1 MKNVI
6 EPCCIATQLPQVMKT
21 AKQGVFY
28 SNGDW
33 GVKALMNAVSYL
45 VEKDAT
51 VVLLMPTVNVWFCRV
66 LRDWLQRGWMDC
78 VVLATREN
86 CAALVAGELSGLE
99 NRVLYM
105 CRKNLN
111 MEAFIRYNQTQKMAV
126 MGPLRV
132 ENCNEFCSYSYV
144 RGVSWEE
151 FGAVVSPIVALFA
164 AKKRGIKGK
173 CEGVKRWVNRGF
185 IGGETANRK
194 EEG

>member
-66 LRDWLQRGWMDC
+66 LRER
-78 VVLATREN
+78 
-86 CAALVAGELSGLE
+86 AGEPSALHVQEEPEHGG
-99 NRVLYM
+99 VH
-105 CRKNLN
+105 
-111 MEAFIRYNQTQKMAV
+111 
-126 MGPLRV
+126 PL
-132 ENCNEFCSYSYV
+132 
-144 RGVSWEE
+144 
-151 FGAVVSPIVALFA
+151 
-164 AKKRGIKGK
+164 
-173 CEGVKRWVNRGF
+173 
-185 IGGETANRK
+185 
-194 EEG
+194 